1 MSAGQKQTLA
11 QVPMA
16 PRHFAERQMAKSV
29 LPNISWL
36 KVILPKAILPKVIL
50 PKVSWLEVNWLKV
63 SLTKVFLPEGILPKD
78 S

>member
-16 PRHFAERQMAKSV
+16 PRHSAERQMAKSV

-50 PKVSWLEVNWLKV
+50 SKSQLARSQLAR
-63 SLTKVFLPEGILPKD
+63 SQLA
-78 S
+78 